1 MVWLGIILYFFQPTL
16 KSGLP
21 NILPDNKILGF
32 ITVMAL
38 ITGIS
43 KVVDA
48 ISDPLVASMSDKCD
62 SKYGRRM
69 PFMRLSAIPYALSV
83 VLIFYVPFSYGS
95 ILNALWVGF
104 FLITYY
110 IAYTFFFIP
119 RNALIPEIIRD
130 AKTRVNYYGIST
142 AFFMGSSSFMY
153 AATLFVNMLKN
164 QGLSAL

>member
-1 MVWLGIILYFFQPTL
+1 MGLIVMDRALPKNKMYRYCLADIAKGLFNGVIGNYLLYFFRPTL

-69 PFMRLSAIPYALSV
+69 PFMRLSA
-83 VLIFYVPFSYGS
+83 VLY
-95 ILNALWVGF
+95 
-104 FLITYY
+104 
-110 IAYTFFFIP
+110 
-119 RNALIPEIIRD
+119 
-130 AKTRVNYYGIST
+130 
-142 AFFMGSSSFMY
+142 
-153 AATLFVNMLKN
+153 
-164 QGLSAL
+164 Q